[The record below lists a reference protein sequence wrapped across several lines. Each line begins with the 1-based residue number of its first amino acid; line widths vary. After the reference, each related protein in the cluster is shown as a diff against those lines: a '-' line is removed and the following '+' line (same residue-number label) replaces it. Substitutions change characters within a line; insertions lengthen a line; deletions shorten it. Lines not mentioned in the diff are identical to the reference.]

1 MTYLC
6 ENKLML
12 GGIVYYPGEKIPE
25 QAILPGR
32 VRKLIKSGYLSE
44 LKQESKPIIIDKLE
58 KGSKK
63 MQQRGKDSG
72 ANDKKL

>member
-1 MTYLC
+1 MIYLC
-6 ENKLML
+6 EKRLML
-12 GGIVYYPGEKIPE
+12 GGMTYYPGEKIPE

-32 VRKLIKSGYLSE
+32 IRKLVKSGYLSE
-44 LKQESKPIIIDKLE
+44 LKQESKPIIVDKLE

-63 MQQRGKDSG
+63 IQQRGKDSG